1 MRNDICTIPVN
12 EVFEVQDGC
21 PICRMYETVEKH
33 ILDYIM
39 GAAMMEPDVRI
50 ETNRQGFCSHHL
62 DKMMSRRGR
71 LSLALMLESHMD
83 ELLDVLKKTD
93 KASAVENDCF
103 VCNKI
108 EWGMSRMIDTVLRS
122 YETDRDFRALF
133 DAQPQFCLKHY
144 NMLAKKAD
152 KRSMRHYH
160 KEFQKSLYNITDN
173 YAKSLKADLTK
184 YCSMYDYRNSGE
196 NADWGNSR
204 DAVERAVGYLTGRII
219 E

>member
-21 PICRMYETVEKH
+21 PICRMYKTVEAH

-50 ETNRQGFCSHHL
+50 ETNRQGFCADHF
-62 DKMMSRRGR
+62 DKMMARRGR
-71 LSLALMLESHMD
+71 LSLALMLESHIA
-83 ELLDVLKKTD
+83 EKE
-93 KASAVENDCF
+93 KAIKSASKAKEIEKSCF

-108 EWGMSRMIDTVLRS
+108 EWGMSRMLDTLLRS

-144 NMLAKKAD
+144 NMLSELGDKKHL
-152 KRSMRHYH
+152 RRYH
-160 KEFQKSLYNITDN
+160 KDFQKSLYRITSE
-173 YAKSLKADLTK
+173 YHKSLAADLTK

-219 E
+219 D